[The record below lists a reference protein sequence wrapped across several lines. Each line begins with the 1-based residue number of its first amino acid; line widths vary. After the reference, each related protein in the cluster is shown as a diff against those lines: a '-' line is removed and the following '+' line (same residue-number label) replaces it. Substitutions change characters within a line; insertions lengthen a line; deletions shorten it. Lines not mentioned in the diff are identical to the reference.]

1 MVQLVGQMVSSVACE
16 ARSFFAHLKP
26 RGIGNPRR
34 HPYQGRDRKRSATEP
49 RNPEKGAAPYVVE
62 NRRR

>member
-1 MVQLVGQMVSSVACE
+1 MVQVMGQMVSSVACE

-34 HPYQGRDRKRSATEP
+34 HAYRGRDRHWIP
-49 RNPEKGAAPYVVE
+49 RL
-62 NRRR
+62 NREIPKKVQRPT